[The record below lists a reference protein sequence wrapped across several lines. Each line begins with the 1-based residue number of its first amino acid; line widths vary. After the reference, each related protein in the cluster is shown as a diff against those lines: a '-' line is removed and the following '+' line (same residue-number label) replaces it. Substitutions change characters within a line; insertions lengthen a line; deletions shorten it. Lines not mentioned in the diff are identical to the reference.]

1 MLLCGGKALTLVLH
15 SDVWVWGNYA
25 LEYYQ
30 PACLPVFFPCS
41 LPCFLLQDL
50 VFLYPTFMLEREWSK
65 ERREELK
72 RRITDTHTHMCVCI
86 YRNILQV
93 GECEG
98 TRFSSLQSLR
108 IISHQK
114 VLFRENAINQMK
126 RWEIVLE
133 CSKCL
138 IHFMFLERKVYIISY
153 ANNDLVYLI
162 RWSIF

>member
-1 MLLCGGKALTLVLH
+1 MIQGKAR
-15 SDVWVWGNYA
+15 GI
-25 LEYYQ
+25 
-30 PACLPVFFPCS
+30 
-41 LPCFLLQDL
+41 
-50 VFLYPTFMLEREWSK
+50 
-65 ERREELK
+65 EEK
-72 RRITDTHTHMCVCI
+72 NNTYTHTHMCVCI

-133 CSKCL
+133 YSKCL

-153 ANNDLVYLI
+153 VNNDLIYLI
-162 RWSIF
+162 RLSIYCQ

>member
-1 MLLCGGKALTLVLH
+1 MWRKGLNLSSAQWCLSLWKLRSWVLSASLPACFLSLFSPLLPSSRSGISISHIHVGKGMIQGKAR
-15 SDVWVWGNYA
+15 GI
-25 LEYYQ
+25 
-30 PACLPVFFPCS
+30 
-41 LPCFLLQDL
+41 
-50 VFLYPTFMLEREWSK
+50 
-65 ERREELK
+65 EEK
-72 RRITDTHTHMCVCI
+72 NNRYMCVCI

>member
-1 MLLCGGKALTLVLH
+1 MWRKGLNLSSAQWSLSLWKLRSWVLSASLPACFLSLLSPLLPSSRSGISISHIHVEKGMIQGKAR
-15 SDVWVWGNYA
+15 GI
-25 LEYYQ
+25 
-30 PACLPVFFPCS
+30 
-41 LPCFLLQDL
+41 
-50 VFLYPTFMLEREWSK
+50 
-65 ERREELK
+65 EEK
-72 RRITDTHTHMCVCI
+72 NNTYTHTHTCVCI

-98 TRFSSLQSLR
+98 TRFSSLQSLC

-114 VLFRENAINQMK
+114 VLFREHAINQMK

-138 IHFMFLERKVYIISY
+138 IHFMFLERKFFISY
-153 ANNDLVYLI
+153 ANNDLIYLI